1 MRTADRNTNL
11 VETPEGKPSGSAEKT
26 HRRDIDELISV
37 YAEPVIKKVM
47 LHRLNLYFNSHR
59 KGLNHPEA
67 EDLYQT
73 VILKLVSYFGD
84 NRNAL
89 LTQDICQMS
98 SYVAAVTHNVCNDF
112 LRTKYPEWTRL
123 KNSLRE
129 LIRRRSD
136 LSSWTIENHTLCGF
150 SCWEGR
156 AENNEAVG
164 QMVEL
169 VRKDANVYE
178 TEKLTDLIKLP
189 LSKQVTELFY
199 RVEGPLEIDHLV
211 QIIAKLRGVKDCLS
225 ESLDDEDLSGLQ
237 IIESPGRY
245 YENIEVKELL
255 LKIWM
260 AACELPLNQ
269 RKAFIFTSKDY
280 REDSLVHRVIREQVI
295 TITQVCKSLN
305 ITRDKLISIW
315 HDLPMDIPAAAVELG
330 TSTRMVAKWRHR
342 ASKKLAPLFI
352 VRK

>member
-1 MRTADRNTNL
+1 M
-11 VETPEGKPSGSAEKT
+11 ETPEAKSTGSTEKT
-26 HRRDIDELISV
+26 QRRDIDELISV
-37 YAEPVIKKVM
+37 YADPVIKRVM
-47 LHRLNLYFNSHR
+47 LQRLNLYFDSQR
-59 KGLNHPEA
+59 KGLNQPEA

-89 LTQDICQMS
+89 LTQDICEMS

-112 LRTKYPEWTRL
+112 LRMKYPEWTRL

-129 LIRRRSD
+129 LIRRRPD
-136 LSSWTIENHTLCGF
+136 LSCWTIENHTLCGF
-150 SCWEGR
+150 SCWAGQ

-164 QMVEL
+164 HMVEL
-169 VRKDANVYE
+169 VQKDSNVGE
-178 TEKLTDLIKLP
+178 TENLTDLIKLP
-189 LSKQVTELFY
+189 LSRQVTELFH

-211 QIIAKLRGVKDCLS
+211 QIVARLRGIKDCLS

-237 IIESPGRY
+237 IVESPSRY
-245 YENIEVKELL
+245 YENLEVKELL

-269 RKAFIFTSKDY
+269 RKAFIYTSVDY
-280 REDSLVHRVIREQVI
+280 RGDSLVHRVLREQVI
-295 TITQVCKSLN
+295 TITQVYKSLN

-315 HDLPMDIPAAAVELG
+315 DDLPMNTSAAAAELG

-342 ASKKLAPLFI
+342 ALRKLSPLFI
-352 VRK
+352 VGQ